1 MIFSLIQLVT
11 AVAIIALILL
21 QERSSG
27 ASGLLGGGDSTH
39 SFYQAR
45 RGVER
50 MIFRSTIILVIA
62 FAALSVF
69 QLSA

>member
-1 MIFSLIQLVT
+1 MIFTFLQLVI
-11 AVAIIALILL
+11 AIAIIVLILL

-45 RGVER
+45 RGMER
-50 MIFRSTIILVIA
+50 IIFRSTIVLVIV